1 MDGSSARST
10 SQAGT
15 LLPTPSSGSRTALQ
29 GILLALGGT
38 AFFSFMFALPK
49 LAGPAANG
57 GDIPGLQI
65 AFIRYFGGFLMV
77 LPMAV
82 ATRWK
87 GTSLVS
93 PQPQWHFFR
102 ATLGIASVVFGV
114 YAATHMPLADA
125 TAIGLTNGVFA
136 ILLAFLFFGERLS
149 PLAWLASLVCLGGAL
164 LVARPSADLIT
175 AFQDNPAAL
184 IALAGAITMAGEVA
198 ILAHVS
204 RREPAARVLLYVNGL
219 ASLALLGPA
228 LYLWEDLD
236 STTLL
241 FIAAMGPVAILGQ
254 ICNIWALRKATIS
267 LLTPF
272 RYSAM
277 VFATLFDLVFFDRLP
292 DGITVT
298 GCLLVALGGL
308 WLTRLKQRSR

>member
-1 MDGSSARST
+1 MIFPSTRSAAKADVPPALVT
-10 SQAGT
+10 EGAKAT
-15 LLPTPSSGSRTALQ
+15 LQ

-38 AFFSFMFALPK
+38 AFFSLMFALPK
-49 LAGPAANG
+49 LAGPATDG

-65 AFIRYFGGFLMV
+65 AFIRYLGGFLMV

-82 ATRWK
+82 ATRRR

-93 PQPQWHFFR
+93 PQPQWHLFR
-102 ATLGIASVVFGV
+102 ALLGVASVVFGV

-149 PLAWLASLVCLGGAL
+149 PLAWLASLLCLAGAL
-164 LVARPSADLIT
+164 LVARPSADLVT
-175 AFQDNPAAL
+175 AFQNNPAAL
-184 IALAGAITMAGEVA
+184 IALAGAVTMAGEMAV
-198 ILAHVS
+198 LAHVS

-236 STTLL
+236 GTTLL

-277 VFATLFDLVFFDRLP
+277 VFATVFDVIFFDRLP
-292 DGITVT
+292 DGVTVA
-298 GCLLVALGGL
+298 GCLLVGMGGL
-308 WLTRLKQRSR
+308 WLARLKQR